1 MTLANMPIWA
11 DLGVVFRVLFDSIR
25 VVGLPSNNITL
36 EGVVLLCSSTDGAL
50 QRVLKTQRV
59 PMHSGFEVLYFF
71 ITRA

>member
-1 MTLANMPIWA
+1 MEPQPVAEPEPR
-11 DLGVVFRVLFDSIR
+11 FRFDSIR